1 MSVLACT
8 QYSWVVFV
16 PDLSI
21 HVCAHISLL
30 LGKCIERIPGN
41 INIVAPAEDQPTQ
54 GTTHIFRKVHIHE
67 FDIKCKILA
76 KAKPYTNLTKL
87 RLQSTFHRE
96 VLFNLQASHG
106 NTEQPQPTCLN
117 M

>member
-8 QYSWVVFV
+8 QCSWVVFV

-41 INIVAPAEDQPTQ
+41 INIVAPADDQPTQ

-96 VLFNLQASHG
+96 VLFNL
-106 NTEQPQPTCLN
+106 
-117 M
+117 